1 MLKVRATPV
10 LETGLGATVE
20 VHADSYRYDPEHA
33 STPAERFKQQLVVTT
48 SDGQEHRFGLVAH
61 RNDDGDWVTGHTI
74 EIEPAPDMVSD
85 ETVHDEQ
92 DQALQ
97 TAFEETQAEELRRA
111 EEFRKLIGDAATAR
125 RWTDQQLINDFSAW
139 RGSPVPT
146 SLDEVSFVVL
156 ADYLEHLQHTR

>member
-10 LETGLGATVE
+10 LETGAGATVE

-48 SDGQEHRFGLVAH
+48 SDGGEHRFGLVAH

-74 EIEPAPDMVSD
+74 EIEPVPDVVSD
-85 ETVHDEQ
+85 ETVQDEQ

-97 TAFEETQAEELRRA
+97 DAFEETQAEERRRA
-111 EEFRKLIGDAATAR
+111 EEFRALIIEAATTR
-125 RWTDQQLINDFSAW
+125 NWTAPQLLADFAAW
-139 RGSPVPT
+139 RDSDIGFN
-146 SLDEVSFVVL
+146 EASFVVL